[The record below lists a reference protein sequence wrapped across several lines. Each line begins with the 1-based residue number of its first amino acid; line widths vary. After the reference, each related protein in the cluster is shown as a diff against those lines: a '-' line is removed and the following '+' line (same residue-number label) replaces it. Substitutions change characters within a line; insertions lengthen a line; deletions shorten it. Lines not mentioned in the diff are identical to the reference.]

1 MFRVQAP
8 VETSLRTTSMA
19 SLMLFGAWCRRNHPD
34 MWQCV
39 GPPNYI
45 YWLQICGSMVEQYV
59 MTKLPDRQ
67 LPLKRLM
74 GPSGSKGRRIDPIS
88 KLDLLDKIEN
98 IATHRKTAVR
108 ANMDIVH
115 NSVNTIDALDLAH
128 CMLYHH
134 NAKQVLSGNHAP
146 KSKLA
151 RACASFFTTLRFTK
165 SFASVLT
172 SFLKLSQNFQLSLQ

>member
-8 VETSLRTTSMA
+8 VETSLKTTSLA

-59 MTKLPDRQ
+59 MTKLPERQ
-67 LPLKRLM
+67 LPLKRLV
-74 GPSGSKGRRIDPIS
+74 GPSGSKGRRIDPMS
-88 KLDLLDKIEN
+88 KLELLDKIET
-98 IATHRKTAVR
+98 IATHRRTAVK
-108 ANMDIVH
+108 ANRDIVH
-115 NSVNTIDALDLAH
+115 SSNVIDALDLAH

-134 NAKQVLSGNHAP
+134 KAKQVLSGNHAP

-151 RACASFFTTLRFTK
+151 RTFALDLTTLRLART
-165 SFASVLT
+165 FASVLT
-172 SFLKLSQNFQLSLQ
+172 FFLKLSQTFKPSLQ